1 MDTKEIIMSH
11 KRPAAQASPS
21 QPTTTTQITLAII
34 SSLENS
40 AAIAAAQPHPDNP
53 HRRSNC

>member
-1 MDTKEIIMSH
+1 MSH

-21 QPTTTTQITLAII
+21 HATTTEQITLAIV

-40 AAIAAAQPHPDNP
+40 AAIAATCPHPDNP